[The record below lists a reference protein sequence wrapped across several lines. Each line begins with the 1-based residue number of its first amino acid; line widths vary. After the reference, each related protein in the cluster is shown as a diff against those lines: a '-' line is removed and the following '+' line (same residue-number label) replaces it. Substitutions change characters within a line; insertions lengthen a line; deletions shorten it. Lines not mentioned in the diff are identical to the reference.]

1 MRDFFFFLGENR
13 TVTDFIFGIDQEI
26 WEMEKSRQIMCII
39 CQNVSTVITVHTVAT
54 QLVSSS
60 PSVPLTLAV

>member
-1 MRDFFFFLGENR
+1 M
-13 TVTDFIFGIDQEI
+13 DFIFGIDQEI

>member
-1 MRDFFFFLGENR
+1 M
-13 TVTDFIFGIDQEI
+13 DFIFGIDQEI

-39 CQNVSTVITVHTVAT
+39 RQNVSTVITVHTVA
-54 QLVSSS
+54 S